1 MIDIGLV
8 GCGRVSPVHLESISN
23 LKDFRLVAVCDS
35 SAEKAKEVAEK
46 YQVKAYTDYSEF
58 LSDKNIKIVDICTP
72 SGLHPSMG
80 MMAAKAGKDV
90 ILEKP
95 MGVLSYKEAVELVDY
110 CKTTNKKLF
119 VIKQNR
125 CNPVIQKLRETV
137 QKGRFGKIISAN
149 AVLRWKRTQDY
160 YLLDPWRGTKKL
172 DGGVLMNQASHHVDL
187 LRWVMGDVN
196 TVFAKRRTF
205 LRQIESEDT
214 AMALLEFRNGALGT
228 IEATT
233 CASPSD
239 IEASLTV
246 LGEKGSVKI
255 GGTSVNKIDFWKFE
269 DSLPGEEEAM
279 RKLDEHPDTVY
290 GNGHIV
296 FFKNIADVLLNNAP
310 PLNDGEDGLKTFK
323 LLLAVYASADQGKEI
338 DMNLFDPE

>member
-8 GCGRVSPVHLESISN
+8 GCGRVSSIHLDAISR
-23 LKDFRLVAVCDS
+23 LQDFRLVAVCDLS
-35 SAEKAKEVAEK
+35 REKVQETADK

-58 LSDKNIKIVDICTP
+58 LSDTTIRIVDICTP
-72 SGLHPSMG
+72 SGMHPSMG

-95 MGVLSYKEAVELVDY
+95 MGVTSFTEAVKLVEF
-110 CKTTNKKLF
+110 CKTAKRNLF

-125 CNPVIQKLRETV
+125 CNPLIQKLYEMIR
-137 QKGRFGKIISAN
+137 KGRFGKIISAS
-149 AVLRWKRTQDY
+149 AILRWKRTQDY
-160 YLLDPWRGTKKL
+160 YQQDAWRGTKQL

-187 LRWVMGDVN
+187 LRWIVGDVR

-205 LRQIESEDT
+205 LRRIESEDT
-214 AMALLEFRNGALGT
+214 AIALLEFKNGALGT

-269 DSLPGEEEAM
+269 DSLPGEEEEM

-310 PLNDGEDGLKTFK
+310 PINDGEDGLKTFK

-338 DMNLFDPE
+338 DMNQFNPE